1 MVQDIPAGSE
11 LLLAVG
17 NHLAGLSRH
26 HELTERGARLLRP
39 VRTCDSYRLLARGA
53 AAPFNP
59 GLVEVAAGT
68 GATIAG
74 ELYALPVQAVAELAA
89 LVRAPIRLG
98 RVRLE
103 DGREVH
109 GYLCDPEAATTA
121 WDISHHGGWRAFL
134 AAGSPE

>member
-1 MVQDIPAGSE
+1 MADTDRAGSE

-26 HELTERGARLLRP
+26 HELMERGALLVGL
-39 VRTCDSYRLLARGA
+39 VRTVAAYRLLARGA
-53 AAPFNP
+53 APPFNP
-59 GLVEVAAGT
+59 GLVEVPAGR

-74 ELYALPVQAVAELAA
+74 ELYSLPSEAVAELAG
-89 LVRAPIRLG
+89 LVRPPIRLG

-109 GYLCDPEAATTA
+109 GYLCDPEATATGR
-121 WDISHHGGWRAFL
+121 DISHLGGWRAFL
-134 AAGSPE
+134 AAGPE